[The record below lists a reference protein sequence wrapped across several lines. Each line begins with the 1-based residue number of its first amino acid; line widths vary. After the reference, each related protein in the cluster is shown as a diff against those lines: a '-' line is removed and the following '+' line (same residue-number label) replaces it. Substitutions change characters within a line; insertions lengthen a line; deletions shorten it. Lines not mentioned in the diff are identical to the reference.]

1 MKKIIIAFLFTLVTA
16 NVYAVDQ
23 ISLFVGEIKIIE
35 VGSIDRVAVGNAGL
49 LSTSMLDNGQLLLL
63 AEKEGETTVHIWY
76 TDGAESDL
84 KVQILTM
91 DSNRVVHE
99 LRTLLSGLPGVEVK
113 EVGKKIFLTGT
124 LQCIAGVEECDD
136 VETLK
141 SITSAYPDALN
152 LTRVTQQKPPM
163 ILPSTKMVS
172 MDVKITEFNTQK
184 LTELGINWGTAIAGP
199 NAAVAKTFV
208 GNETFGS
215 AAPTLVAPTFS
226 ALLPPNVGS
235 ALGTFG
241 IATQILSTINL
252 LATTGDAV
260 ILADPKLSAR
270 SGGKAEFLVGGE
282 IPVVT
287 SSLSGTNVEFKEF
300 GIILKIEPVVDDEN
314 NVLATIITEIST
326 ANFAQAVNGIPTFDT
341 RKTSTDVS
349 MRDSETLVLS
359 GLLDRRLSENI
370 DKFPILGDIPILGA
384 LFRSTD
390 WRNSLTEM
398 VIFVTPTVYDAQS
411 QFNLERTQRR
421 QQMIETFEKK
431 VDRGSLIID

>member
-1 MKKIIIAFLFTLVTA
+1 VLKVKKIIIALFFTLATA

-35 VGSIDRVAVGNAGL
+35 VGSIDRVAVGNGAL

-99 LRTLLSGLPGVEVK
+99 LRTLLSELQGVEVK
-113 EVGKKIFLTGT
+113 EVGQRIFLTGFV
-124 LQCIAGVEECDD
+124 QCTAGAEECDE
-136 VETLK
+136 VETLNA
-141 SITSAYPDALN
+141 IISAYPDALN
-152 LTRVTQQKPPM
+152 LTRVVQQRPPM
-163 ILPSTKMVS
+163 ILPINKMVS

-199 NAAVAKTFV
+199 TAGVAQTFV
-208 GNETFGS
+208 GNRTFNVTNPGVS
-215 AAPTLVAPTFS
+215 FAGVLPTEFP
-226 ALLPPNVGS
+226 S

-241 IATQILSTINL
+241 IATEILSTINL
-252 LATTGDAV
+252 LAQTGDAV
-260 ILADPKLSAR
+260 VLAEPKLSSR

-282 IPVVT
+282 IPVIT

-314 NVLATIITEIST
+314 NVLATVMTEIST
-326 ANFAQAVNGIPTFDT
+326 ANFAQAVQGIPTFDT

-349 MRDSETLVLS
+349 MNDGETLVLS

-370 DKFPILGDIPILGA
+370 DKFPLLGDIPILGA
-384 LFRSTD
+384 LFRSTE
-390 WRNSLTEM
+390 WRNNMTEM

-411 QFNLERTQRR
+411 QFNQQRVQRR
-421 QQMIETFEKK
+421 QDMIEMFEKK

>member
-199 NAAVAKTFV
+199 NAGLAKTFV
-208 GNETFGS
+208 DNETFG
-215 AAPTLVAPTFS
+215 AAALSEVAPTF
-226 ALLPPNVGS
+226 LGVLPVNVGS

-252 LATTGDAV
+252 LVNTGDAV

-370 DKFPILGDIPILGA
+370 DKFPLLGDIPILGA
-384 LFRSTD
+384 LFRSTE
-390 WRNSLTEM
+390 WRNNLTEM

>member
-1 MKKIIIAFLFTLVTA
+1 
-16 NVYAVDQ
+16 
-23 ISLFVGEIKIIE
+23 
-35 VGSIDRVAVGNAGL
+35 
-49 LSTSMLDNGQLLLL
+49 
-63 AEKEGETTVHIWY
+63 
-76 TDGAESDL
+76 
-84 KVQILTM
+84 
-91 DSNRVVHE
+91 
-99 LRTLLSGLPGVEVK
+99 
-113 EVGKKIFLTGT
+113 
-124 LQCIAGVEECDD
+124 
-136 VETLK
+136 
-141 SITSAYPDALN
+141 
-152 LTRVTQQKPPM
+152 
-163 ILPSTKMVS
+163 LPSTKMVS

-199 NAAVAKTFV
+199 NAGLAKTFV
-208 GNETFGS
+208 DNETFG
-215 AAPTLVAPTFS
+215 AAALSEVAPTF
-226 ALLPPNVGS
+226 LGVLPVNVGS

-252 LATTGDAV
+252 LVNTGDAV

-326 ANFAQAVNGIPTFDT
+326 ANFAQAVGGIPTFET

-411 QFNLERTQRR
+411 QFNRESVQRR

>member
-1 MKKIIIAFLFTLVTA
+1 MKKIIIALFLMLTTTNL
-16 NVYAVDQ
+16 YAVDQ

-91 DSNRVVHE
+91 DSNRIVHE
-99 LRTLLSGLPGVEVK
+99 LRTLLSELRGVEVK
-113 EVGKKIFLTGT
+113 EVGQRIFLTGFV
-124 LQCIAGVEECDD
+124 QCVAGAEECDE
-136 VETLK
+136 VETLNA
-141 SITSAYPDALN
+141 IISAYPDALN
-152 LTRVTQQKPPM
+152 LTRVVQQRPPM
-163 ILPSTKMVS
+163 ILPINKMVS

-199 NAAVAKTFV
+199 SAGLAKNFV
-208 GNETFGS
+208 GNEVFNVTDAVSFAG
-215 AAPTLVAPTFS
+215 ALPT
-226 ALLPPNVGS
+226 NVVS
-235 ALGTFG
+235 PLGAFG
-241 IATQILSTINL
+241 IASEILSTINL
-252 LATTGDAV
+252 LAATGDAV
-260 ILADPKLSAR
+260 VLAEPKLSSR

-314 NVLATIITEIST
+314 NVLATVMTEIST
-326 ANFAQAVNGIPTFDT
+326 ANFAQAVSGIPTFDT

-349 MRDSETLVLS
+349 MNDGETLVLS

-370 DKFPILGDIPILGA
+370 DKFPLLGDIPILGA
-384 LFRSTD
+384 LFRSTE
-390 WRNSLTEM
+390 WRNNLTEM
-398 VIFVTPTVYDAQS
+398 VIFVTPTVFDAQS
-411 QFNLERTQRR
+411 QFNQQSVQRR
-421 QQMIETFEKK
+421 QQMIEMFEKK